1 MKISSTFSYIGVV
14 AASLAASALLVA
26 QPVFAQAAAQQKLN
40 AAQSEVVFQFKQMG
54 VPVDGK
60 FTKFDA
66 QVNFDAAKLA
76 TSKVNFTVDIAS
88 ATLGDKATDAEL
100 PKAPWFNTA
109 KFPQATFASG
119 SIKSLGTGK
128 FEVAGKLTIKGVAQ
142 EVVVPVAMTQAAGS
156 GSGAAVVTTAT
167 GTFPMKRLTYKIG
180 EGEWADTSMVADPVQ
195 VKFRLALTGVAK
207 F

>member
-1 MKISSTFSYIGVV
+1 MPTFFTKPNASFSYLAVV
-14 AASLAASALLVA
+14 AASLAATALLIA
-26 QPVFAQAAAQQKLN
+26 QPAAAQTAAQQKLN
-40 AAQSEVVFQFKQMG
+40 PAQSEVGFQFKQMG

-100 PKAPWFNTA
+100 PKATWFNTA
-109 KFPQATFASG
+109 KFPQGTFASS
-119 SIKSLGTGK
+119 SIKSLGAGK
-128 FEVAGKLTIKGVAQ
+128 FEVTGKLSIKGVAQ
-142 EVVVPVAMTQAAGS
+142 DVVIPVTMTQAA
-156 GSGAAVVTTAT
+156 AVTTAV

-195 VKFRLALTGVAK
+195 VKFKLALTGIGK
-207 F
+207 L